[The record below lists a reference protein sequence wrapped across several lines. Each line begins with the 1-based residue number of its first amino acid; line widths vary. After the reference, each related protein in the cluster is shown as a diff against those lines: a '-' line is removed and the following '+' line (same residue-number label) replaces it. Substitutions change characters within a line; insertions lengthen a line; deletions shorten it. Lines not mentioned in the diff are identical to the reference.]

1 VKKLIFLLLIAVALA
16 GMVSAQD
23 TAHPPGFL
31 TLDVL
36 SEYGVH
42 EAVIA
47 PDTVSAV
54 VPLSTELQAVFLAQ
68 PETIDRIT
76 RKPQTVYAEKPDY
89 WLLL

>member
-1 VKKLIFLLLIAVALA
+1 MKKLIFLLLIAVALA

-23 TAHPPGFL
+23 TAHPPGVL
-31 TLDVL
+31 TLAL
-36 SEYGVH
+36 SDYGDY
-42 EAVIA
+42 EAVIT

-76 RKPQTVYAEKPDY
+76 GKPQTIYAQKPDY